1 MESFVYKLA
10 IGLPGFLLAIVAHEA
25 AHAYVAK
32 RFGDDTA
39 EKAGRLNLNPIVHF
53 DLIGTVILPL
63 IGAAFGGVMFG
74 WAKPVP
80 INPTRFKNVKYGI
93 FWVSFAGPLA
103 NLLLTIVSALIFS
116 FMYTQVEANFF
127 FYKPFTEM
135 LRQSILIN
143 IILATFNLIP
153 FPPLDGSKMVSAM
166 LDYEAAQKYED
177 LQRFSLLF
185 IIIIWT
191 TPIISYIIAPAI
203 LAGNGIVNLLI
214 TMMS

>member
-1 MESFVYKLA
+1 MESFVYKVA

-39 EKAGRLNLNPIVHF
+39 EKAGRLNLNPVVHF

-63 IGAAFGGVMFG
+63 VGAAFGGIMFG

-80 INPTRFKNVKYGI
+80 INPARFKNVKYGI

-103 NLLLTIVSALIFS
+103 NLLLTFLSAALFAL
-116 FMYTQVEANFF
+116 MYTQLDGSFF

-143 IILATFNLIP
+143 IVLATFNLIP
-153 FPPLDGSKMVSAM
+153 FPPLDGAKMVSSM
-166 LDYEAAQKYED
+166 LDYETARKYED
-177 LQRFSLLF
+177 LQKYSLLF

-191 TPIISYIIAPAI
+191 TPVLNYIIGPAI

>member
-1 MESFVYKLA
+1 MESFIYKVA
-10 IGLPGFLLAIVAHEA
+10 IGLPGFLLAIVGHEA

-39 EKAGRLNLNPIVHF
+39 ERAGRLNLNPVVHF
-53 DLIGTVILPL
+53 DLVGTVVLPL
-63 IGAAFGGVMFG
+63 VGAYFGGVMFG

-80 INPTRFKNVKYGI
+80 INPTRFRNVKYGV

-103 NLLLTIVSALIFS
+103 NIILTIVSALIFA
-116 FMYTQVEANFF
+116 FMYTQVDSSFF
-127 FYKPFTEM
+127 FYRPFSEM
-135 LRQSILIN
+135 LRRSILIN
-143 IILATFNLIP
+143 IVLATFNLIP
-153 FPPLDGSKMVSAM
+153 FPPLDGSKMVSTM
-166 LDYEAAQKYED
+166 LDYDTARKYEE

-191 TPIISYIIAPAI
+191 TPILNYIITPAI

>member
-1 MESFVYKLA
+1 MESFVYKVA

-39 EKAGRLNLNPIVHF
+39 ERAGRLNLNPVVHF

-63 IGAAFGGVMFG
+63 MGAAFGGIMFG

-80 INPTRFKNVKYGI
+80 INPARFKNVKHGV

-103 NLLLTIVSALIFS
+103 NLILTFVSAAIFA
-116 FMYTQVEANFF
+116 FMYTQMDGTSF

-143 IILATFNLIP
+143 IVLATFNLIP
-153 FPPLDGSKMVSAM
+153 FPPLDGAKMVSSM
-166 LDYEAAQKYED
+166 LDYESARKYEELQKY
-177 LQRFSLLF
+177 SLLF

-191 TPIISYIIAPAI
+191 TPILNYIIGPAI